1 MKRWCMDN
9 GGWLG
14 MMAKMKKIIHRQ
26 TPPLLEEAQAVAL
39 LALGEEVAAKA
50 AIAVPW
56 HKIQMLVCVR
66 AGEQGRGGC
75 CNFWKQFYSTAGLL
89 MFCEFR

>member
-1 MKRWCMDN
+1 MNN

-26 TPPLLEEAQAVAL
+26 TPPLLQEAQAVAL

-56 HKIQMLVCVR
+56 HKFQLLVCFQ
-66 AGEQGRGGC
+66 ARGARSR
-75 CNFWKQFYSTAGLL
+75 WLL
-89 MFCEFR
+89 EFLEDSLLTFCEFS

>member
-1 MKRWCMDN
+1 MDN

-26 TPPLLEEAQAVAL
+26 PHRLLQEAQAVAL

-66 AGEQGRGGC
+66 AGEQGREVAAAIFGSSSIRRLVC
-75 CNFWKQFYSTAGLL
+75 
-89 MFCEFR
+89 